1 MACQRAQPRPRVHAA
16 SSTAICRTLHVDRD
30 SNISPGQRSCAM
42 VGSVEELEGEL
53 ITLSESLTSPR
64 GSECLF
70 CYTYRMLNSL
80 GCNGKLRWAARW
92 RDLRAPRAAA
102 LERRLGD
109 RGGYCDCE
117 IFMNGWTASSTITT
131 YDFETDEEV
140 GQTRC
145 QPVQGRVPGRP
156 SHARC
161 GCRSP
166 GGVEG

>member
-1 MACQRAQPRPRVHAA
+1 
-16 SSTAICRTLHVDRD
+16 
-30 SNISPGQRSCAM
+30 M

-70 CYTYRMLNSL
+70 CYTYRMLNRL

-140 GQTRC
+140 WPNPMPACPGARPRSTQPCPLWLPISRRGGGQ
-145 QPVQGRVPGRP
+145 
-156 SHARC
+156 
-161 GCRSP
+161 
-166 GGVEG
+166 